1 MSVHCVAGV
10 GAVPADTF
18 EQVPIEPVRL
28 HALQVAAQPSLQQT
42 PCSQ

>member
-10 GAVPADTF
+10 GAVPAATG
-18 EQVPIEPVRL
+18 EHVPTVPVRS
-28 HALQVAAQPSLQQT
+28 HATQVAAQPVLQQT